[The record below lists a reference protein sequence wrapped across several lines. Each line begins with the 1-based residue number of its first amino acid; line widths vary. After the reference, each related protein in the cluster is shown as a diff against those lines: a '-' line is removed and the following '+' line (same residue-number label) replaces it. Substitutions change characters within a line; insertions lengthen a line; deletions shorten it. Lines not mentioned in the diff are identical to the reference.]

1 MNGNTRVTRRTQER
15 LPWPHPFWYRLV
27 VFATGVPIRLGGL
40 RVEGRLNVPRR
51 GPLIIAG
58 NHEHALDPFAIAQR
72 LPGGL
77 RVQFMAKQEL
87 FAPPLGWV
95 IRRGGT
101 FPVSRGRGDIAAF
114 RTALGI
120 LRRGGVL
127 GIFPGGRRG
136 ATGLQAGAATLAL
149 KSRTPLLP
157 AAVYRDGRG
166 WVVRYGPPIAPH
178 GKPEELTARLAAAIA
193 ALRGES
199 PTD

>member
-1 MNGNTRVTRRTQER
+1 MIRSAPRSARSREP
-15 LPWPHPFWYRLV
+15 LPWPHPLWYRLV
-27 VFATGVPIRLGGL
+27 VFATGVPIRSRGL

-87 FAPPLGWV
+87 FVPVIGWV
-95 IRRGGT
+95 IRRGGS
-101 FPVSRGRGDIAAF
+101 FPVQRGRGDIAAF

-136 ATGLQAGAATLAL
+136 AAELQAGAAALAL
-149 KSRTPLLP
+149 KSGAPLLP
-157 AAVYRDGRG
+157 AAVYRDERG
-166 WVVRYGPPIAPH
+166 WMVRFGPPIVPH

-193 ALRGES
+193 ALRG
-199 PTD
+199 PHPD